1 MQLEELFAKL
11 LQEPVAR
18 MSDETS
24 PKTVKQWDSLKHL
37 DLVMALEEKFGVTFS
52 AAELT
57 SLSSLGAAR
66 RLLAQKGAP
75 V

>member
-1 MQLEELFAKL
+1 MRLEELFAEL
-11 LQEPVAR
+11 LQEPVDR

-57 SLSSLGAAR
+57 ALSSLGAAR
-66 RLLAQKGAP
+66 RLLAQKGAT